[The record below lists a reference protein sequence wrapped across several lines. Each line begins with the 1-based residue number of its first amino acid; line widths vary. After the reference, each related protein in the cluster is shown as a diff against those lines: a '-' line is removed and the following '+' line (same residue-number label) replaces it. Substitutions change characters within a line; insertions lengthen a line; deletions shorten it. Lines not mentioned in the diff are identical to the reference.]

1 MLSATTLKVSVWR
14 NIYPT
19 NSRSLNTHIMILIAH
34 RGNTNGV
41 NPEKENTVAYIEEAL
56 RQGYHCE
63 IDICKFDG
71 EQFYL
76 GHDEPQEPVSIQ
88 FLRNNPLWCHAKN
101 FNALQSIINL
111 GIHCFWHQED
121 KYTITS
127 QGWIW
132 AYPGQPGGNHTI
144 AVHPENLTDEEIKKF
159 SGVCSDHIDNYKE
172 AQ

>member
-1 MLSATTLKVSVWR
+1 MTLRVSVWR
-14 NIYPT
+14 NICPT
-19 NSRSLNTHIMILIAH
+19 KTKSLNTHIMILIAH
-34 RGNTNGV
+34 RGNTNGI
-41 NPEKENTVAYIEEAL
+41 NPEKENTVAYIKDAL

-76 GHDEPQEPVSIQ
+76 GHDQPQEAVSIE
-88 FLRNNPLWCHAKN
+88 FLRDNPLWCHAKN
-101 FNALQSIINL
+101 FNALQAMTNL

-132 AYPGQPGGNHTI
+132 AYPGQPGGQHTI
-144 AVHPENLTDEEIKKF
+144 AVHPERLTDDEINKF